1 MEEKLV
7 AELVERLEAA
17 EYRLSKIIM
26 SETKE
31 LSVRDIAVVLH
42 DLSSIRLSLEEPAP
56 HDKRIYGRIH
66 EPSVAVIR
74 GQQGGDESVAIYDI
88 SAGGALVEFDR
99 PRAVGERIVIE
110 LPGLDKDVTAMVKG
124 VHGDRSHLSFVDIP
138 PDDLVALLKYIER
151 HFERY

>member
-1 MEEKLV
+1 MDEKLV
-7 AELVERLEAA
+7 VELVERLQAA

-31 LSVRDIAVVLH
+31 LSVRDIATVLH
-42 DLSSIRLSLEEPAP
+42 DLSSIRLSLEEPTP
-56 HDKRIYGRIH
+56 DDKRVHGRIH

-74 GQQGGDESVAIYDI
+74 NAQGADESVAIYDI
-88 SAGGALVEFDR
+88 SAGGALVEFDT

-110 LPGLDKDVTAMVKG
+110 LPGLDKNVTAQVRA

-138 PDDLVALLKYIER
+138 PDDLVSLLKYIER
-151 HFERY
+151 SFERY